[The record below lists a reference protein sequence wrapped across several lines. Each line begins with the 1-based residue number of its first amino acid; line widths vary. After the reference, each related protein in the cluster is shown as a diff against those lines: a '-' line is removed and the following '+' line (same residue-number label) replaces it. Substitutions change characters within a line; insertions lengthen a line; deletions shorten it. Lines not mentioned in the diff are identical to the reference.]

1 MRETNLS
8 SLIKLENIRKTYQLG
23 NNQIPVLN
31 GVDLELENGEMTAI
45 VGVSG
50 SGKSTLMNILGFLDQ
65 CTTGRYLFA
74 NQDVSNLTENELAKI
89 RNTKIGFVF
98 QSFFLL
104 ARSNAL
110 QNVMLPLFYRGT
122 PREEAESLARNM
134 LDKVGVAHLAHH
146 RPNQLSGGQQ
156 QRVAIARALVSNP
169 DVILADEPT
178 GALDSNTGNEVMS
191 LLTDL
196 NEKDGRT
203 IVIITHDKEISRRC
217 KRILTISDGK
227 II

>member
-1 MRETNLS
+1 LP
-8 SLIKLENIRKTYQLG
+8 SLIHFDNISKTYHLG
-23 NNQIPVLN
+23 ENHYQALSNVSF
-31 GVDLELENGEMTAI
+31 ELQRGEMTAI

-50 SGKSTLMNILGFLDQ
+50 SGKSTLMNVMGFLDQ
-65 CTTGRYLFA
+65 GSSGRYFFSG
-74 NQDVSNLTENELAKI
+74 QDVSNLSEHDLATI

-104 ARSNAL
+104 ERSNAL

-122 PREEAESLARNM
+122 PRAQAQDMAMQILE
-134 LDKVGVAHLAHH
+134 KVGVGHLAHH

-169 DVILADEPT
+169 EVILADEPT
-178 GALDSNTGNEVMS
+178 GALDSQTSDEIMNLFTE
-191 LLTDL
+191 L
-196 NEKDGRT
+196 NQKEGRT

-217 KRILTISDGK
+217 QRILLIKDGK
-227 II
+227 LTE